1 MVEDKATRIDRAIYP
16 PAYEMALTVLPKVRD
31 EELIREAE
39 RVLEKTNEAAEKIIG
54 DKRTP

>member
-16 PAYEMALTVLPKVRD
+16 PAYGMALTVLPKVRD

-39 RVLEKTNEAAEKIIG
+39 RVLEKTNEAAEKNH
-54 DKRTP
+54 RR